1 MPSLRL
7 PRRLAIA
14 AVIGVAGTCLSL
26 PVLADQPIAV
36 TFQAGNPWTQ
46 QVGSVDR
53 DDSSHDYTVTAEAGK
68 TFQINLVSRNPNV
81 FFTLKNQGE
90 RKPLVD
96 TYKTGATTWS
106 TQNAAAATYTIH
118 VYVQPE
124 AMQRGD
130 VAKYALQ
137 IGQYGAQDMQ
147 PASTEVAFQD
157 NNPWAQTV
165 GTLAADAAAHDY
177 TVAIAAGK
185 TLQVNLLT
193 QNTSVHFKVEDQA
206 SHSELVDT
214 AKTGTATWS
223 GQIATAGNY
232 TIRVY
237 TDPSA
242 VPPGKEAKYALQ
254 IGQYA
259 SEAAAP
265 AAAGSTA
272 QPASAA
278 STAEPATSGSN

>member
-1 MPSLRL
+1 MPSTSL
-7 PRRLAIA
+7 PRRIA
-14 AVIGVAGTCLSL
+14 FAVVIGAAGASLSL
-26 PVLADQPIAV
+26 PVLADQPVAV
-36 TFQAGNPWTQ
+36 AFQAGNPWTQ
-46 QVGSVDR
+46 EIGSVSH
-53 DDSSHDYTVTAEAGK
+53 DDAWHDYTVAVEAGK

-81 FFTLKNQGE
+81 FFTVKQQGE
-90 RKPLVD
+90 RKALVD

-106 TQNAAAATYTIH
+106 MQNTAAASYTIH

-137 IGQYGAQDMQ
+137 IGQYSAQDMQ
-147 PASTEVAFQD
+147 PASTEVTFQD

-165 GTLAADAAAHDY
+165 GTLAADAAAHDF

-193 QNTSVHFKVEDQA
+193 QNSNVHFKVEDQA
-206 SHSELVDT
+206 THTEMVDS
-214 AKTGTATWS
+214 AKTGATTWS
-223 GQIATAGNY
+223 GPLPTAGTY

-237 TDPSA
+237 TDPA
-242 VPPGKEAKYALQ
+242 NVPPGKEAKFALQ

-259 SEAAAP
+259 SEAPAPAVAGSAASP
-265 AAAGSTA
+265 AAA
-272 QPASAA
+272 ASAA
-278 STAEPATSGSN
+278 EPAASASH